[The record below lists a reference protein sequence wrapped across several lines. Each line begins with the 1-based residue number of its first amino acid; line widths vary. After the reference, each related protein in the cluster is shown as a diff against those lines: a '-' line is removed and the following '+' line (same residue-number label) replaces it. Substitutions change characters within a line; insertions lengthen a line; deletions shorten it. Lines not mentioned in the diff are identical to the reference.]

1 MYFSAALPAGAS
13 SGSTRCDRSVTA
25 AVQAALREARR
36 SHMAIGPTT
45 EAKRS
50 RKGTGN
56 EADLQTAA
64 QEDLKSDL
72 AYLQQQVH
80 GLRSRFHGELGV
92 LALRIEDNERL
103 AMKRRKM
110 ARRWAMVAVVAV
122 CLWLGS
128 KGVRSMLD
136 GPFLLPG
143 LALVGLTL
151 LGGITLLLLNLHND
165 ADEREHRDRHHN
177 WFRLTVRDDPSR

>member
-1 MYFSAALPAGAS
+1 MAMGP
-13 SGSTRCDRSVTA
+13 TI
-25 AVQAALREARR
+25 EAER
-36 SHMAIGPTT
+36 SH
-45 EAKRS
+45 KS
-50 RKGTGN
+50 TGN

-64 QEDLKSDL
+64 PEDLANLKSDL

-80 GLRSRFHGELGV
+80 GLRSRFHGELGI
-92 LALRIEDNERL
+92 LALRIEDNERRT
-103 AMKRRKM
+103 MKRRKV
-110 ARRWAMVAVVAV
+110 ARRWAMAAVVAE

-128 KGVRSMLD
+128 KGVRSMLN

-177 WFRLTVRDDPSR
+177 WFRLTVREDPSR

>member
-1 MYFSAALPAGAS
+1 M
-13 SGSTRCDRSVTA
+13 
-25 AVQAALREARR
+25 
-36 SHMAIGPTT
+36 GPTI

-50 RKGTGN
+50 HKGTGN
-56 EADLQTAA
+56 ETDLQTAA
-64 QEDLKSDL
+64 REDL

-92 LALRIEDNERL
+92 LALRIEDNERRI
-103 AMKRRKM
+103 MKRRKA
-110 ARRWAMVAVVAV
+110 ARRWAMAAVVAV

-177 WFRLTVRDDPSR
+177 WFRLTVQEDPSR